1 MNAVIKPEFNPA
13 NSLTTPPTQT
23 THGKQGRAEFAFDYG
38 HGDRTYLARQYVEYP
53 FHITR
58 PHYLDN
64 SWPGFA
70 TLCLQSVSGGLF
82 QGDRVSLKISMAP
95 DSAAQVTT
103 QASTKVHTME
113 RDHARQ
119 TVEIILEPAS
129 YLEYFSDPMI
139 LFPHSKLHTTL
150 TVRLAESAK
159 GIIRESF
166 LHYDPAGAIEPL
178 FDHYLSEVTIVD
190 SGGKPMV
197 IDRQQI
203 DRPHKQRELCDVLQN
218 FPYQGSVYVL
228 GSSKK
233 NNIQQIL
240 HDVIIG
246 FANGYGGVTALP
258 NQCGCFVRLLAKD
271 GITLRKMHDG
281 VAKYARSA
289 LAGYEVGT
297 TWRK

>member
-1 MNAVIKPEFNPA
+1 MNAVIKSDLIPA
-13 NSLTTPPTQT
+13 KSLVPSSKQT
-23 THGKQGRAEFAFDYG
+23 THGRQGRAEFAFDYG
-38 HGDRTYLARQYVEYP
+38 YGDRTYLARQYVEYP

-58 PHYLDN
+58 PHYLEN

-113 RDHARQ
+113 HDHARQ
-119 TVEIILEPAS
+119 TVEITLEPTS

-139 LFPHSKLHTTL
+139 LFPHSHLHTTL
-150 TVRLAESAK
+150 TIRLAESAK

-166 LHYDPAGAIEPL
+166 FHYDPTGAIEPL

-190 SGGKPMV
+190 LSGNPLV

-203 DRPHKQRELCDVLQN
+203 DMPNKQKEMCDVLQE
-218 FPYQGSVYVL
+218 FPYQGSVYIL
-228 GSSKK
+228 GSLKK
-233 NNIQQIL
+233 DNIQRTL
-240 HDVIIG
+240 NDVVNH
-246 FANGYGGVTALP
+246 FANGYGGITSLP
-258 NQCGCFVRLLAKD
+258 NQCGYFLRLLAKD
-271 GITLRKMHDG
+271 GITLRQMHDS
-281 VAKYARSA
+281 VAKHARGV
-289 LAGYEVGT
+289 LVGYEVGT
-297 TWRK
+297 SWRK